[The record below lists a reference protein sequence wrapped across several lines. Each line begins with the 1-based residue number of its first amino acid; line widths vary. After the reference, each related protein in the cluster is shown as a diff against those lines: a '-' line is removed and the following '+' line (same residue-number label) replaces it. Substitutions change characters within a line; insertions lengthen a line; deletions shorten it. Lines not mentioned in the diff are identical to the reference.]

1 MITRGCIRCKC
12 SFNYEGQLGV
22 GRGKMT
28 RKYCNECKV
37 LQHRDESR
45 LYQRKRNAMYE
56 MWLWNGQ
63 DDSMPPDMS
72 QLWCSSRL

>member
-1 MITRGCIRCKC
+1 MITRGCVRCKC
-12 SFNYEGQLGV
+12 SFKYEGQLGV

-45 LYQRKRNAMYE
+45 LYQRKRNAMHK
-56 MWLWNGQ
+56 M
-63 DDSMPPDMS
+63 
-72 QLWCSSRL
+72 